1 MAEFQDPITDT
12 TYDPLGDPAG
22 TALKSVYVIAGIAM
36 TLLLFNIASGSV
48 LPRVQS
54 VLGLGGDSGGF
65 DVSVS
70 GGGL

>member
-1 MAEFQDPITDT
+1 MAEFMDPLTDE
-12 TYDPLGDPAG
+12 TYDPIGDPAG
-22 TALKSVYVIAGIAM
+22 TALKSVYVIAGITM

-54 VLGLGGDSGGF
+54 ILGLGGDSGGF